1 MEHIG
6 VYRLYEIAANIESL
20 DDNDFRHLELCPECL
35 EVFKA
40 LTDCNRTST
49 ELGQQIH
56 YTTPEQVS

>member
-6 VYRLYEIAANIESL
+6 VYRLYEIASNLGEL
-20 DDNDFRHLELCPECL
+20 DDDDFRHLELCPECL

-40 LTDCNRTST
+40 LSDCNRGNT